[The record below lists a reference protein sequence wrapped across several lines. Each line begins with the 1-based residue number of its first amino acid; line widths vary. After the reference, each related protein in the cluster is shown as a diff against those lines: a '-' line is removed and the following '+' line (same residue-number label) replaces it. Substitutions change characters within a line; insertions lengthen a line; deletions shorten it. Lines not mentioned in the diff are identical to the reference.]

1 MKLKHLLLAG
11 IAAGAANM
19 AMAAETITFQ
29 GDISANTCIVQVNS
43 QASPTV
49 TLPTVGTADLG
60 SLGKTAGATPFTVD
74 LIGCQAAA
82 DDVQVR
88 FVAHTEAGA
97 NLGLDSS
104 TPGSAGNVVVQLLEG
119 YAGGSPIVFSGGI
132 GKTSTKT
139 TALGAASFPL
149 TAQYYS
155 TGLAS
160 AGTVKAI
167 ANYEVIYP

>member
-1 MKLKHLLLAG
+1 
-11 IAAGAANM
+11 M

-97 NLGLDSS
+97 NLGLDGTS
-104 TPGSAGNVVVQLLEG
+104 TATNVVVQLLEG
-119 YAGGSPIVFSGGI
+119 YAGGNPIVFSGGI

-139 TALGAASFPL
+139 TASGAASFPL

-155 TGLAS
+155 TGPAS

>member
-1 MKLKHLLLAG
+1 MKLKHVLLAG

-29 GDISANTCIVQVNS
+29 GNIFANTCIVQVNG

-60 SLGKTAGATPFTVD
+60 SVGKTAGATPFTVD
-74 LIGCQAAA
+74 LTGCETTA

-97 NLGLDSS
+97 NLGLDTSS
-104 TPGSAGNVVVQLLEG
+104 TASNVVVQLLEG
-119 YAGGSPIVFSGGI
+119 YAGGTAIDFSGGVAV
-132 GKTSTKT
+132 TSTKT
-139 TALGAASFPL
+139 TASGAASFPL
-149 TAQYYS
+149 TAQYYA
-155 TGLAS
+155 TGIAT
-160 AGTVKAI
+160 AGTVQAI
-167 ANYEVIYP
+167 ADYEVIYP

>member
-19 AMAAETITFQ
+19 AMAVETITFQ
-29 GDISANTCIVQVNS
+29 GEVLANSCIVQVNG
-43 QASPTV
+43 QTSPMV
-49 TLPTVGTADLG
+49 TLPTVGTADLNAAVG
-60 SLGKTAGATPFTVD
+60 DTAGATPFTID
-74 LIGCQAAA
+74 ITGCNVGP
-82 DDVQVR
+82 DDIKVR

-97 NLGLDSS
+97 NLGLDGTS
-104 TPGSAGNVVVQLLEG
+104 TATNVVVQLLEG
-119 YAGGSPIVFSGGI
+119 YAGATAIVFSGGI
-132 GKTSTKT
+132 GETSTKT
-139 TALGAASFPL
+139 TASGAASFPL

-155 TGLAS
+155 TGTVT

>member
-97 NLGLDSS
+97 NLGLDGTS
-104 TPGSAGNVVVQLLEG
+104 TATNVVVQLLEG
-119 YAGGSPIVFSGGI
+119 YAGGNPIVFSGGI

-139 TALGAASFPL
+139 TASGAASFPL

-155 TGLAS
+155 TGTVI
-160 AGTVKAI
+160 AGSVKAI

>member
-1 MKLKHLLLAG
+1 MKLKHVLLAG

-19 AMAAETITFQ
+19 AMAVETITFQ
-29 GDISANTCIVQVNS
+29 GEVLANSCIVQVNG

-49 TLPTVGTADLG
+49 TLPTVGTADLNAAV
-60 SLGKTAGATPFTVD
+60 GKTAGATPFTVD
-74 LIGCQAAA
+74 LTGCDTTA

-97 NLGLDSS
+97 NLGLDTSS
-104 TPGSAGNVVVQLLEG
+104 TATNVVVQLLEG
-119 YAGGSPIVFSGGI
+119 YAGGTAIDFSGGVAV
-132 GKTSTKT
+132 TSTKT
-139 TALGAASFPL
+139 TASGAASFPL

-155 TGLAS
+155 TDTVT
-160 AGTVKAI
+160 AGTVIAI

>member
-1 MKLKHLLLAG
+1 MKLKHVLLAG

-19 AMAAETITFQ
+19 AMAVETITFQ
-29 GDISANTCIVQVNS
+29 GEVLANSCIVQVNGE
-43 QASPTV
+43 ASPTV

-74 LIGCQAAA
+74 LTGCDTTA

-97 NLGLDSS
+97 NLGLDTSS
-104 TPGSAGNVVVQLLEG
+104 TATNVVVQLLEG
-119 YAGGSPIVFSGGI
+119 YAGGTAIDFSGGVAV
-132 GKTSTKT
+132 TSTKT
-139 TALGAASFPL
+139 TASGAASFPL

-155 TGLAS
+155 TGTVT
-160 AGTVKAI
+160 AGLVTAI